1 VAAYDL
7 GLPPAEAAERA
18 GVDRD
23 VADRV
28 LARAAGVAWKH
39 AVPHTL

>member
-1 VAAYDL
+1 MTPDEVADRT
-7 GLPPAEAAERA
+7 GVERA
-18 GVDRD
+18 V
-23 VADRV
+23 VDRV

>member
-1 VAAYDL
+1 MTPDQ
-7 GLPPAEAAERA
+7 AAERA
-18 GVDRD
+18 GVERD
-23 VADRV
+23 VVDRV

>member
-1 VAAYDL
+1 
-7 GLPPAEAAERA
+7 
-18 GVDRD
+18 VDRD